1 MNIFKQPY
9 TLRRYKSQQWV
20 KGYARSEYEDS
31 TFMLDVQP
39 AGDSVEVNTDGRRV
53 ARRLTVYSD
62 SPIKTEDQ
70 EKGTKAD
77 RILVDGTWYTC
88 TSCAKWRNTIL
99 AHYECSFAAVP
110 ETETPR

>member
-1 MNIFKQPY
+1 MFTQ
-9 TLRRYKSQQWV
+9 
-20 KGYARSEYEDS
+20 A
-31 TFMLDVQP
+31 
-39 AGDSVEVNTDGRRV
+39 
-53 ARRLTVYSD
+53 
-62 SPIKTEDQ
+62 
-70 EKGTKAD
+70 KAD